1 MMYEFGDA
9 ELPWLPQLVDIESFK
24 VNSDDPDYWRRFG
37 WEALEVPVECT
48 FVRGHMDTLKTRFDE
63 RYANRMVNAETM
75 ERWQIRLQ
83 NRFDE
88 VVRRYDRMY
97 ELYQRYDSD
106 MKEDIL
112 SGDKTVTSSS
122 ENSSGSATTE
132 GSDTFSGTDSVTGT
146 ATTEGTV
153 RNIDTPDENINNV
166 SGYAGNRSDSTNE
179 NSTTSQNTSSS
190 KKDTTASNN
199 YNNNNTVNSTVTRTI
214 TGQGVVDSVNDSVM
228 AWRDIDTE
236 FVKEFENL
244 FLNVFWF

>member
-9 ELPWLPQLVDIESFK
+9 ELPWLPQLVDIENFK
-24 VNSDDPDYWRRFG
+24 VNSDDPDYWKKFG
-37 WEALEVPVECT
+37 WEALEVPTDCAR
-48 FVRGHMDTLKTRFDE
+48 VRGRMTILKTRFDE

-88 VVRRYDRMY
+88 VVARYDRMY
-97 ELYQRYDSD
+97 ELYLRYDSD

-112 SGDKTVTSSS
+112 SGDKTVTTSTAQA
-122 ENSSGSATTE
+122 G
-132 GSDTFSGTDSVTGT
+132 GSDTS
-146 ATTEGTV
+146 EGTG
-153 RNIDTPDENINNV
+153 RNIDTPDENINDNT
-166 SGYAGNRSDSTNE
+166 GYAGSRTDSKATNTYGRTDTI
-179 NSTTSQNTSSS
+179 NSTI
-190 KKDTTASNN
+190 
-199 YNNNNTVNSTVTRTI
+199 TRTI

-244 FLNVFWF
+244 FLNILWY

>member
-9 ELPWLPQLVDIESFK
+9 ELAWLPQLVDIENFK
-24 VNSDDPDYWRRFG
+24 VKSDDPTYWQRFG
-37 WEALEVPVECT
+37 WEALEVPTDCNYVSE
-48 FVRGHMDTLKTRFDE
+48 RMDILKTRFDE

-97 ELYQRYDSD
+97 ELYLRYDSD

-112 SGDKTVTSSS
+112 SGDKTVTTSN
-122 ENSSGSATTE
+122 ESGSITAT
-132 GSDTFSGTDSVTGT
+132 SKGTD
-146 ATTEGTV
+146 TTEGTG

-166 SGYAGNRSDSTNE
+166 TGYAGSRTESTGKSE
-179 NSTTSQNTSSS
+179 SSV
-190 KKDTTASNN
+190 T
-199 YNNNNTVNSTVTRTI
+199 NNTNSANRTDSTVTRTI
-214 TGQGVVDSVNDSVM
+214 TGQGVVESVNDSVM

-236 FVKEFENL
+236 FIKEFENL
-244 FLNVFWF
+244 FLNIFWY

>member
-9 ELPWLPQLVDIESFK
+9 ELAWLPQLVDIENFK
-24 VNSDDPDYWRRFG
+24 VNSDDPAYWQRFG
-37 WEALEVPVECT
+37 WEALEVPADCT
-48 FVRGHMDTLKTRFDE
+48 RVSERMTTLKTRFDE

-112 SGDKTVTSSS
+112 SGDKTVTTSN
-122 ENSSGSATTE
+122 ESGSMTAT
-132 GSDTFSGTDSVTGT
+132 SKGTDTS
-146 ATTEGTV
+146 EGTG
-153 RNIDTPDENINNV
+153 RNIDTPDENINDV
-166 SGYAGNRSDSTNE
+166 TGYAGSRTESTGKSE
-179 NSTTSQNTSSS
+179 SSV
-190 KKDTTASNN
+190 T
-199 YNNNNTVNSTVTRTI
+199 NNTNSANRMDSTVTRTI

-236 FVKEFENL
+236 FIKEFENL
-244 FLNVFWF
+244 FLNIFWY